1 MFPQRR
7 DCFFNASITETFY
20 YSQKVEMLK
29 TVSDFNTVGGRI
41 KYYRLTNNLSQEEV
55 AAKAGLD
62 ICTIIRYE
70 NNQRD
75 HSLETCNKIA
85 QAVGIKPGLLYDDYL
100 NFITSDYGSKV
111 KETRKK
117 LKLTQQKFGKCIGV
131 HRKTILRWEKEKEYP
146 TRENYLLLA
155 KYL

>member
-1 MFPQRR
+1 
-7 DCFFNASITETFY
+7 
-20 YSQKVEMLK
+20 MLK

-85 QAVGIKPGLLYDDYL
+85 QAVGIKPGLLYDAYL
-100 NFITSDYGSKV
+100 NFIVSDYGSEV
-111 KETRKK
+111 REARKS
-117 LKLTQQKFGKCIGV
+117 LNLTQREFGTLLGV
-131 HRKTILRWEKEKEYP
+131 HRKTVLRWEKEREYP
-146 TRENYLLLA
+146 TRENYLLLT
-155 KYL
+155 KFQD